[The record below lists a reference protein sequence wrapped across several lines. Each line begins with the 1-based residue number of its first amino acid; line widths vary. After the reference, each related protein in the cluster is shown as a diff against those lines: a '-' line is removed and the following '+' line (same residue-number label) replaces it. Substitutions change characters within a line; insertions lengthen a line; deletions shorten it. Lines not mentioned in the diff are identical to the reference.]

1 MGTMLAALLLLMF
14 TGQALSAERTS
25 CEVQPVRGD
34 LREWHYRTKVGGD
47 PRVCWYPGERM
58 KPRSELYW
66 DSDTTRL
73 SAPSSDAVEPKD
85 TTALEPGAP
94 EPKDTTAL
102 EPDAAEPKDTT
113 GLKRDA
119 VELEDATVLEGGAVE
134 PSLILTATFAE
145 RWRALE
151 DKELFFGAA
160 TD

>member
-14 TGQALSAERTS
+14 TGQAFSAERMS

-34 LREWHYRTKVGGD
+34 VREWHYRTKVGGD

-73 SAPSSDAVEPKD
+73 SAPSSDAVEPR
-85 TTALEPGAP
+85 
-94 EPKDTTAL
+94 DTTAL

>member
-14 TGQALSAERTS
+14 TGQAFSAERMS

-34 LREWHYRTKVGGD
+34 VREWHYRTKVGGD

-73 SAPSSDAVEPKD
+73 SAPSSDAV
-85 TTALEPGAP
+85 

>member
-14 TGQALSAERTS
+14 TGQAFSAERMS

-34 LREWHYRTKVGGD
+34 VREWHYRTKVGGD

>member
-1 MGTMLAALLLLMF
+1 MDTMLATLLLLMF
-14 TGQALSAERTS
+14 IGQAFGGERTS
-25 CEVQPVRGD
+25 CEVQPVRDDG
-34 LREWHYRTKVGGD
+34 REWHYRTKVGGD
-47 PRVCWYPGERM
+47 SRVCWYPGERM

-85 TTALEPGAP
+85 TTALEPDAA
-94 EPKDTTAL
+94 EPKDSTAL